1 MKFLFI
7 PISLGG
13 SLVAG
18 ALGRWLFSKVWE
30 AVDDQEPPQSEH
42 LRSSWSKVLLS
53 AALRGA
59 VFAGVR
65 AAVDRGS
72 RLAFMNVTGSWPG
85 EQEPD
90 PA

>member
-1 MKFLFI
+1 MRALFV

-18 ALGRWLFSKVWE
+18 ALGTWLFGKVWE
-30 AVDDQEPPQSEH
+30 ALDDQEPPESEH
-42 LRSSWSKVLLS
+42 LRTTWSKVMLS
-53 AALRGA
+53 AVLRGA

-72 RLAFMNVTGSWPG
+72 RLAFLNVTGSWPG
-85 EQEPD
+85 ELEPD
-90 PA
+90 RG

>member
-1 MKFLFI
+1 MKLLFI

-30 AVDDQEPPQSEH
+30 AVDDQEPPESEH
-42 LRSSWSKVLLS
+42 LRTTWTKVMVS
-53 AALRGA
+53 ALLRGA

-65 AAVDRGS
+65 AAVDRS
-72 RLAFMNVTGSWPG
+72 TRLAFMNVTGSWPG